1 MWDIFQKFQNKG
13 HRSTKV
19 LSGYPAH
26 SVLGNHARE
35 NKKNLEGRP
44 AMWRMS
50 GRIYWVRRVPG
61 PPLITIVGHLPLLL
75 KHGPDVFN
83 ALAKEYGPIF
93 RFYMGRQPLIIIAD
107 PELCREVCIKKF
119 KDMPNRSKIP
129 PASGS
134 PLHEKNLFLSR
145 DSRWST
151 MRNAIVVL
159 YQPSHLSNLIPI
171 MQSFIDSTTRN
182 LTTTKEEEDITFS
195 NLSLMLAIDV
205 LGQAAFGV
213 DFGLSKGDSKSVKDD
228 EVSRFIDAH
237 IYSTQCLKMDMSGSL
252 SIQLGLLFPFLQTP
266 LRKFLRW
273 IPWTTDHWMRSN
285 EKKLCERLTQLIAM
299 RMSDKDRSSRNM
311 LSVVL
316 NARDSKVDAFT
327 PDYVMG
333 LAYEHLLAGSATT
346 SFTLSMAIYLVSK
359 HLEVIKETMRFRSV
373 SPLVARETNK
383 EVEIGGYILPKG
395 TWIWPALGVPVKDP
409 KHFPEHTCSDRRGSI
424 PIAKNRSKGIPT
436 RTYPSGSACERAWA
450 KS

>member
-1 MWDIFQKFQNKG
+1 
-13 HRSTKV
+13 
-19 LSGYPAH
+19 
-26 SVLGNHARE
+26 
-35 NKKNLEGRP
+35 
-44 AMWRMS
+44 
-50 GRIYWVRRVPG
+50 
-61 PPLITIVGHLPLLL
+61 
-75 KHGPDVFN
+75 
-83 ALAKEYGPIF
+83 
-93 RFYMGRQPLIIIAD
+93 MGRQPLIIIAD

-151 MRNAIVVL
+151 MRNTIVAL

-205 LGQAAFGV
+205 LGQVAFGV
-213 DFGLSKGDSKSVKDD
+213 DFGLSKGNSKSVKDD
-228 EVSRFIDAH
+228 EISRFIDAH
-237 IYSTQCLKMDMSGSL
+237 IYSTQCLKMDLSGSL

-273 IPWTTDHWMRSN
+273 IPWTTDHRMRSN
-285 EKKLCERLTQLIAM
+285 EKKLCERLAQLIAM
-299 RMSDKDRSSRNM
+299 RASDKDRSSRNM

-316 NARDSKVDAFT
+316 NARDSKDIFM

-359 HLEVIKETMRFRSV
+359 H
-373 SPLVARETNK
+373 P
-383 EVEIGGYILPKG
+383 EVEEKLIREIDGFGDRNVTADDLQYK
-395 TWIWPALGVPVKDP
+395 
-409 KHFPEHTCSDRRGSI
+409 FPFVDQ
-424 PIAKNRSKGIPT
+424 N
-436 RTYPSGSACERAWA
+436 
-450 KS
+450 